1 MLLEIQVRLLRHV
14 DMLITTDIKE
24 YSDSVGPKTWLVLIM
39 FSFCQG
45 ELINN
50 IEKNV
55 TSAAEYVEMSK
66 AETHKAVTYKKNPY
80 KIVSLPSFLK
90 RRATA
95 KTATDQNTSDLN
107 HDWAPEPV
115 WTATAPKHPDQHQ
128 SLCSVELHFSSGLWY
143 SACLKRLLQDNEEAV
158 IFN

>member
-1 MLLEIQVRLLRHV
+1 M
-14 DMLITTDIKE
+14 
-24 YSDSVGPKTWLVLIM
+24 GPKTLLVLIK
-39 FSFCQG
+39 FSFYQG

-80 KIVSLPSFLK
+80 KIASLPSFFK
-90 RRATA
+90 RKASA

-107 HDWAPEPV
+107 HD
-115 WTATAPKHPDQHQ
+115 
-128 SLCSVELHFSSGLWY
+128 
-143 SACLKRLLQDNEEAV
+143 
-158 IFN
+158 